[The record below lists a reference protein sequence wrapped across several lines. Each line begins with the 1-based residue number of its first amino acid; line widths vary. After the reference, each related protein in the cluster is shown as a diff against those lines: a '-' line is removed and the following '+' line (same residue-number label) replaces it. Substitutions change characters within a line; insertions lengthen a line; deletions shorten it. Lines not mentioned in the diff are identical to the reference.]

1 VTRVIYFSRDYTNHD
16 LRFLSALAGTEY
28 EVYYLRL
35 ERRREQLEDRPLP
48 VEIHQVNWVGGTRTI
63 SILDGPNLLF
73 DLRRVIKRIKPNLI
87 QAGPIQ
93 RSAFLVALLGFKPL
107 VSVSWGYDLL
117 HDAYR
122 NRFWRFATK
131 FTLQRSAILIG
142 DCDTV
147 RKQAVELGMPDDKIV
162 TFPWGIDLKS
172 FTPGKIPSKG
182 RNQFT
187 LLSTR
192 NWEPIYGVEILARAF
207 VKAAHQFEGLKLILL
222 GNGSQASY
230 LRQIF
235 TRGGVLDRVIFPGHV
250 THTDLPNFYK
260 MSDLYVSASRTDGSS
275 ISLLEAL
282 ASGRP
287 VIVSDIPG
295 NREWV
300 EPGIHGWWFK
310 DGDEEDLARIILEAV
325 DQPQQLSEMSRAAR
339 QLAEKRADWDKNF
352 PNLLY
357 AYEAALKQT

>member
-1 VTRVIYFSRDYTNHD
+1 
-16 LRFLSALAGTEY
+16 
-28 EVYYLRL
+28 
-35 ERRREQLEDRPLP
+35 
-48 VEIHQVNWVGGTRTI
+48 
-63 SILDGPNLLF
+63 
-73 DLRRVIKRIKPNLI
+73 
-87 QAGPIQ
+87 
-93 RSAFLVALLGFKPL
+93 
-107 VSVSWGYDLL
+107 L

-122 NRFWRFATK
+122 NRLWRFATK

-147 RKQAVELGMPDDKIV
+147 RKKAVELGMPDDKIV
-162 TFPWGIDLKS
+162 TFPWGIDLNS
-172 FTPGKIPSKG
+172 FTPGKFPSKG

-207 VKAAHQFEGLKLILL
+207 VKAAKQFEGLKLILL

-325 DQPQQLSEMSRAAR
+325 NQRQQLSEMSQAAR